1 MCHQQAVQRR
11 RAAERPAAAQ
21 AAFSGRGRFVAYKAG
36 RRNIAAKALAR
47 GKQAKLTSVQR
58 RRSLGARAVS
68 AAGRTFPGLQPYSV
82 SKTSMS
88 SISAAAGGP
97 GDTLLFARLTVD
109 AAVAAASAQAYPINR
124 TLQLSEPLGTGGIAQ
139 AV

>member
-36 RRNIAAKALAR
+36 RRNIAAEALAR
-47 GKQAKLTSVQR
+47 GKRAELASVQR
-58 RRSLGARAVS
+58 RRSPGARAAS
-68 AAGRTFPGLQPYSV
+68 AAGRTFPEPYSV

-88 SISAAAGGP
+88 SISAAGGP
-97 GDTLLFARLTVD
+97 GETLLFARLTVD